1 MKDEENA
8 EPGKSYTTEDNK
20 PTTITTEDG
29 KTYKLV
35 PNATTGDEN
44 GTITSGEDKQ
54 VTYVYEEVK
63 GNVVVNYIDTE
74 GNVIKTPVEDT
85 KSASTGTAYDTTDNK
100 PTTITTEDGTVYE
113 IVPVLTIGSESG
125 SVVEGTT
132 QVTYV
137 YRKVSTPTP
146 AVKNGTVVVNY
157 VTEDGTVIKSPVTDT
172 PTSPEGTSYDTTDNK
187 PTEITTE
194 DGSRY
199 VLIPSKTIGSENGT
213 VVEGETVVTYVYK
226 KVANWIPQI
235 PSTPENPTPVNPV
248 VPYPFDPTN
257 PDKPVDPTT
266 PGTNG
271 EVPNI
276 PYVPGYTPV
285 DPKGNTPLKPVD
297 PNDPGKGYVPPTPD
311 ETGKDTPIPYV
322 QNGNVV
328 VNYVT
333 EDGTVI
339 KSPVNDET
347 DAPAGKSYDTTDN
360 KPKTI
365 TTEDGTT
372 YELVRVD
379 GSENGK
385 VEGGKTTEVTYVY
398 RKVTPTKKVV
408 TNHVDEEGNPI
419 APQEEGTTPNKSIPG
434 YEFTGKTITD
444 EDGNTTHIYKKTPT
458 KKVVTNHVD
467 EEGNPIAP
475 QEEGTTPDK
484 SIPGYEFTGKT
495 ITDEDGNTT
504 HIYKKTPTKKVVTN
518 HVDEEGNVISPQED
532 GTTPNKGTSIPG
544 YEYVRTVVD
553 VEGNTTHIYRK
564 VSNKPTPPATETPVK
579 PQPATPTPTADKAK
593 QLPNT
598 GEASSS
604 AGVLGAAMLVA
615 AIALAGKRRR
625 NED

>member
-1 MKDEENA
+1 MDTPYDTTDYKPAIIKHDGVTYYYKEVKSGDSETGNVVEGTTEVTYIYEPGGSVTVNYVTTDGTVIKSPVKDEENA

-199 VLIPSKTIGSENGT
+199 VLIPTKTIGSENGT

-226 KVANWIPQI
+226 KVANWIPEIRQHRKIQHQLTQLSLIRLTQQI
-235 PSTPENPTPVNPV
+235 LINRLIQQQEQTVK
-248 VPYPFDPTN
+248 FQ
-257 PDKPVDPTT
+257 
-266 PGTNG
+266 
-271 EVPNI
+271 I
-276 PYVPGYTPV
+276 FLMFQATPV
-285 DPKGNTPLKPVD
+285 DPKDNTPLKPVD

-360 KPKTI
+360 KPTEI
-365 TTEDGTT
+365 VTEDGSRYVLIPSKTIGT
-372 YELVRVD
+372 
-379 GSENGK
+379 ENGT
-385 VEGGKTTEVTYVY
+385 VEGGKTTEITYVY
-398 RKVTPTKKVV
+398 KKVA
-408 TNHVDEEGNPI
+408 NWIPEIGCSRKR
-419 APQEEGTTPNKSIPG
+419 TP
-434 YEFTGKTITD
+434 
-444 EDGNTTHIYKKTPT
+444 
-458 KKVVTNHVD
+458 
-467 EEGNPIAP
+467 
-475 QEEGTTPDK
+475 
-484 SIPGYEFTGKT
+484 
-495 ITDEDGNTT
+495 
-504 HIYKKTPTKKVVTN
+504 
-518 HVDEEGNVISPQED
+518 
-532 GTTPNKGTSIPG
+532 
-544 YEYVRTVVD
+544 
-553 VEGNTTHIYRK
+553 
-564 VSNKPTPPATETPVK
+564 
-579 PQPATPTPTADKAK
+579 
-593 QLPNT
+593 
-598 GEASSS
+598 SSS
-604 AGVLGAAMLVA
+604 ISV
-615 AIALAGKRRR
+615 
-625 NED
+625 